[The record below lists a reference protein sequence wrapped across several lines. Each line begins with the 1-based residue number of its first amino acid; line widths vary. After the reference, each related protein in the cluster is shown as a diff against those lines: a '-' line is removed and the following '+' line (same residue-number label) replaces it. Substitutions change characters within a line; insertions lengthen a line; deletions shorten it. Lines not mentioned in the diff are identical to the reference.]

1 MKIPWLK
8 STAHSALAWDKE
20 CSKTAFDVKRILNNS
35 WGWVHLQW
43 ILELYKL
50 AMHSVLRGSSYFRR
64 AKGILN
70 HLESKGCRS
79 PWFTKATAFLA
90 HVTSTSYISQ
100 KCRKLHLNANQLTGQ
115 PNDTDYNKTIVIYIY
130 IYVWVCIYV
139 CVCLHV
145 NIKLHKNIKY
155 TYYTYKHVY
164 ICVPIVGPNRSKCS
178 VFRLK
183 VLLRWRHHPW

>member
-1 MKIPWLK
+1 
-8 STAHSALAWDKE
+8 
-20 CSKTAFDVKRILNNS
+20 
-35 WGWVHLQW
+35 
-43 ILELYKL
+43 
-50 AMHSVLRGSSYFRR
+50 MHSVLRGSSYFRR

-115 PNDTDYNKTIVIYIY
+115 PNDIDYNKAIVIYILYMCVY
-130 IYVWVCIYV
+130 IYMCIYMCVCMYIYISV
-139 CVCLHV
+139 CVCTSIL
-145 NIKLHKNIKY
+145 NYIKY
-155 TYYTYKHVY
+155 KIYMYTYKYAY

-178 VFRLK
+178 VFTLK